1 MGGEEHVSRDE
12 RRLTSFDVAARAG
25 VSQSTVS
32 RALSGSPTI
41 TEATRLR
48 VMEAAREL
56 GYVIDERAA
65 RLRSGVSKTIAVV
78 VIGRPGQGAAAVNPF
93 YYSLLGSVCT
103 AAATL
108 GYQSL
113 VSIQS
118 EPEQFFGQFIE
129 RGQADAVVVLGTATN
144 RAAWDYFSEYRAS
157 QANMAFWGSPFE
169 GPGYV
174 RSDNHSGARL
184 AVERLVAAG
193 YRRIAFIG
201 ETDGA
206 QRQFRERYEGY
217 RTALEAA
224 GLEISDPVTA
234 PGESREEQGAGAIA
248 ALRSGTGSFDAV
260 FSACD
265 AMALGALAAL
275 RDAGVS
281 VPDDFGVIGF
291 DGLGVGAH
299 SSPPLTTIEPDF
311 AEAGLNLVEAALG
324 GTNDDRDRRV
334 SVTLVERASARPMQ

>member
-1 MGGEEHVSRDE
+1 MSRDE
-12 RRLTSFDVAARAG
+12 RRLTSFDVAAKAG

-41 TEATRLR
+41 TEATRTR
-48 VMEAAREL
+48 VIEAAREL
-56 GYVIDERAA
+56 GYVVDERAA
-65 RLRSGVSKTIAVV
+65 RLRSGKSKTIAVV
-78 VIGRPGQGAAAVNPF
+78 VIGRAGQGAASVNPF

-103 AAATL
+103 AAAQR
-108 GYQSL
+108 GYQAL

-118 EPEQFFGQFIE
+118 EPEHFFGQFIE

-144 RAAWDYFSEYRAS
+144 REAWRYFDDYRET
-157 QANMAFWGSPFE
+157 QARMAFWGSPFD

-174 RSDNHSGARL
+174 RSDNKAGARL
-184 AVERLVAAG
+184 AVERLVQGG
-193 YRRIAFIG
+193 YKRIGFIG

-217 RTALEAA
+217 CETLEAA
-224 GLEISDPVTA
+224 GLPCFDAVTA
-234 PGESREEQGAGAIA
+234 SGETREAQGAGAVK
-248 ALRSGTGSFDAV
+248 ALLAQKTGYDAV

-265 AMALGALAAL
+265 AMALGALTAL
-275 RDAGVS
+275 READKS
-281 VPDDFGVIGF
+281 VPGDFGVIGF

-324 GTNDDRDRRV
+324 GADEDRDRRV
-334 SVTLVERASARPMQ
+334 SVHLVERASAR

>member
-1 MGGEEHVSRDE
+1 MSRDE
-12 RRLTSFDVAARAG
+12 RRLTSFDVAAKAG

-48 VMEAAREL
+48 VVEAAREL
-56 GYVIDERAA
+56 GYVVDERAA

-78 VIGRPGQGAAAVNPF
+78 VIGRPGQGAASVNPF

-103 AAATL
+103 AAAQQ
-108 GYQSL
+108 GYQAL

-144 RAAWDYFSEYRAS
+144 REAWRYFSDYREA
-157 QANMAFWGSPFE
+157 QDNLAFWGSPFD

-174 RSDNHSGARL
+174 RSDNRTGAKL
-184 AVERLVAAG
+184 AVERLVKGG
-193 YRRIAFIG
+193 YKKIAFIG

-217 RTALEAA
+217 CDALKAA
-224 GLEISDPVTA
+224 GLECFEAVTA
-234 PGESREEQGAGAIA
+234 PGDTREEQGAGAIA
-248 ALRSGTGSFDAV
+248 ALLANGQPFDAV

-275 RDAGVS
+275 REAGKS
-281 VPDDFGVIGF
+281 VPEDVGVIGF

-324 GTNDDRDRRV
+324 GANDDRDRRV
-334 SVTLVERASARPMQ
+334 SVHLVERASARR

>member
-1 MGGEEHVSRDE
+1 MSRDE

-56 GYVIDERAA
+56 GYVVDERAA

-78 VIGRPGQGAAAVNPF
+78 VVGRPGQGAAAVNPF

-144 RAAWDYFSEYRAS
+144 REAWRYFSDYRAV
-157 QANMAFWGSPFE
+157 QDNLAFWGAPFD
-169 GPGYV
+169 GQGYV
-174 RSDNHSGARL
+174 RSDNREGARL
-184 AVERLVAAG
+184 AVERLVAGG

-206 QRQFRERYEGY
+206 QRQFRERFEGY
-217 RTALEAA
+217 KAALEAA
-224 GLEISDPVTA
+224 GLEVFEAVTA
-234 PGESREEQGAGAIA
+234 PGETREEQGAGAIA
-248 ALRSGTGSFDAV
+248 ALRAGDSGFDAV

-275 RDAGVS
+275 REAAVS
-281 VPDDFGVIGF
+281 VPDEVGVIGF

-324 GTNDDRDRRV
+324 GANDDRDRRV
-334 SVTLVERASARPMQ
+334 SVTLVERASARAPR

>member
-1 MGGEEHVSRDE
+1 MSRDE

-56 GYVIDERAA
+56 GYVVDERAA

-78 VIGRPGQGAAAVNPF
+78 VIGRPGQGAASVNPF

-118 EPEQFFGQFIE
+118 DPEQFFGQFIE

-144 RAAWDYFSEYRAS
+144 RAAWDYFSEFRAS
-157 QANMAFWGSPFE
+157 QANVAFWGAPFD
-169 GPGYV
+169 GRGYV
-174 RSDNHSGARL
+174 RSDNRDGARL
-184 AVERLVAAG
+184 AVERLVAGG
-193 YRRIAFIG
+193 YRSIAFIG

-206 QRQFRERYEGY
+206 QRQFRERHDGY
-217 RTALEAA
+217 RAALEAA
-224 GLEISDPVTA
+224 GLPAFDPVTA
-234 PGESREEQGAGAIA
+234 PGDTREQQGAGAIA
-248 ALRSGTGSFDAV
+248 ALRTKGTSFDAV

-275 RDAGVS
+275 REAGLS
-281 VPDDFGVIGF
+281 VPDEVGVIGF

-324 GTNDDRDRRV
+324 GADDDSDRRV
-334 SVTLVERASARPMQ
+334 SVALVERASARPII

>member
-1 MGGEEHVSRDE
+1 MSRDE

-56 GYVIDERAA
+56 GYVVDERAA
-65 RLRSGVSKTIAVV
+65 RLRSGVSKTVAVV

-113 VSIQS
+113 VSIQA

-144 RAAWDYFSEYRAS
+144 REAWRYFSEYREA
-157 QANMAFWGSPFE
+157 QGNMAFWGAPFD
-169 GPGYV
+169 GQGYV
-174 RSDNHSGARL
+174 RSDNREGARL
-184 AVERLVAAG
+184 AVERLVAGG
-193 YRRIAFIG
+193 YRQIAFIG

-206 QRQFRERYEGY
+206 QRQFRERYDGY
-217 RTALEAA
+217 REALAAA
-224 GLEISDPVTA
+224 GLSAFDAVTV
-234 PGESREEQGAGAIA
+234 PGETREAQGAGAIA
-248 ALRSGTGSFDAV
+248 ALRSGGRNFDAV

-275 RDAGVS
+275 REAEVA
-281 VPDDFGVIGF
+281 VPEEVGVIGF

-324 GTNDDRDRRV
+324 GADDDRDRRV
-334 SVTLVERASARPMQ
+334 SVTLVERGSARAAAA